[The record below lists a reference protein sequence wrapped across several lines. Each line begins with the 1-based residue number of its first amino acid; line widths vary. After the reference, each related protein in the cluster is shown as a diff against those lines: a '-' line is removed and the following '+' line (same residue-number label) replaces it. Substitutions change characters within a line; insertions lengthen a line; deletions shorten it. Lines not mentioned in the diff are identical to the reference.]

1 MSFNFE
7 ESEQE
12 QKIQEIERTL
22 EYVVSQI
29 EDGSINES
37 DGETIMV
44 SGMDTE
50 GRRQVILHWVKW
62 GQVESYDS
70 CEEILT
76 IEDAKIAVREAAEF
90 RDKLNT
96 EDATDPDKDVE
107 VCRPVHQGDI
117 LVLPCSPCTYIAYAT
132 WVDMD
137 KGPNYAGYQSKD
149 YSGTAE
155 TQYVGGQDEADRGD
169 DAYRQD
175 LNEYVVRREFLI
187 WNVSSVV
194 SEVDIPIGTVNST
207 EGPTTSTAL
216 ATLDVTELATVTEEF
231 NVASLAVTQ
240 TVGNLVNLEALTDI
254 EDEDVDPCED
264 EPDEYD
270 ANTTYAIGDIVYVLV
285 NGVKEYFKVVH
296 LNANLPLNPLTH
308 NLGIGIAE
316 WQTNVV
322 YAIGDVR
329 KITLDAVEAAAMG
342 IATGPG
348 EYFFECTTA
357 HTSPTNFTDEP
368 AKWQQLTEEEAH
380 PWKPIEDWC
389 LEQRIDDG
397 IAQTLDISALEV
409 EDIDSGTTGPYAVG
423 VYEPQAEGT
432 PVQFDALTSI
442 ETLNFTAGSSSN
454 SGNLDSIQVTTAD
467 TGVTGVVFKDAPSYN
482 CSASD
487 DEYPCLDSGAAVN
500 EDDEFYDPA
509 TQKHYRAKANDSGG
523 FPVSDSTKWE
533 EINPTTTPS
542 NCLVLAVHDYTE
554 KQVTVNKTTLP
565 YAYGST
571 TISGTAK
578 SRPITITP
586 QEYKLE
592 QKNLTFSIDR
602 KYLNTSNAKVV
613 LSNHLKNLTFK
624 RKPFTLTPS
633 LAQFTQQ
640 IEKLRLTSEKLRFES
655 VKETGDLLDFTV
667 SIFSGNQTLTSTPCG
682 ALAVSIGASI
692 GSSLGTARTFTI
704 KGFEP
709 DGSTVSI
716 SKDLFS
722 PVVSLFAVGG
732 PSIYNIGGTALTVG
746 AEQDTVVNL
755 SIANISVGV
764 VTPDQQILLSNMFMA
779 ESDPCVDPDS
789 WDTNL
794 LYDAGDY
801 VMHGG
806 SYWKALQTSQAITPS
821 AAVPTYWE
829 EFTQEEYCDEIKP
842 VIANSKIVVDPEA
855 TVSLSGTGPS
865 TFQLTGTPQPDGS
878 ENFKSLDIS
887 ATPRNANAYIPM
899 LYQCPV
905 DNVTVEAFSG
915 ANPVSIAGSTRV
927 SISASGSCDLVIQ
940 NQLKFKTKSYD
951 VKCGVLAH
959 TDDVCPEE
967 TVVTNDMV
975 VDAFTTQG
983 YTEQSLDMVYQSS
996 VEVCIGSSSVSLNL
1010 LHVDPA
1016 EGVTATCAGWFIPCE
1031 VDSYGDPITQAPKV
1045 LKKDD
1050 TGELSLLSLDCS

>member
-1 MSFNFE
+1 MSWNFE
-7 ESEQE
+7 DMERDD
-12 QKIQEIERTL
+12 KIREIENTIESIR
-22 EYVVSQI
+22 SQI
-29 EDGSINES
+29 EEGMEAE
-37 DGETIMV
+37 DGEEMYA
-44 SGMDTE
+44 SMFDDKK
-50 GRRQVILHWVKW
+50 RQVIVHFVKW

-76 IEDAKIAVREAAEF
+76 VDDAKIAIREAAEF
-90 RDKLNT
+90 RDKLG
-96 EDATDPDKDVE
+96 EADASDLEKDVE
-107 VCRPVHQGDI
+107 VCLPVAHGDL
-117 LVLPCSPCTYIAYAT
+117 LVLPCAPCYYIGYALT
-132 WVDMD
+132 VDQD
-137 KGPNYAGYQSKD
+137 KGPGYAGFQQKD
-149 YSGTAE
+149 YSGTVE
-155 TQYVGGQDEADRGD
+155 TQYWESDGD
-169 DAYRQD
+169 KFDDLYRDD
-175 LNEYVVRREFLI
+175 LNEYIVHREFLI
-187 WNVSSVV
+187 WNVSNDI

-216 ATLDVTELATVTEEF
+216 ATLDVTELATATEEF
-231 NVASLAVTQ
+231 NVASLAVSQ

-296 LNANLPLNPLTH
+296 LNVNLPLNPLTH

-322 YAIGDVR
+322 YAIGDTT
-329 KITLDAVEAAAMG
+329 KITLDAVEAVAMG

-357 HTSPTNFTDEP
+357 HTSPANFTDEP

-432 PVQFDALTSI
+432 PVQFDALTSL

-454 SGNLDSIQVTTAD
+454 SGNLDSIEVTTAN
-467 TGVTGVVFKDAPSYN
+467 TGVTGVVFKDVPDGYDCDDSE
-482 CSASD
+482 

-500 EDDEFYDPA
+500 VDDEFYDPV
-509 TQKHYRAKANDSGG
+509 TQKHYRAKANDSGD

-533 EINPTTTPS
+533 EINPATTPS

-571 TISGTAK
+571 TIAGTAK
-578 SRPITITP
+578 ARPITITP

-794 LYDAGDY
+794 LYGAGDY

-842 VIANSKIVVDPEA
+842 VIASSKIVVDPET

-899 LYQCPV
+899 LNQCPV

-996 VEVCIGSSSVSLNL
+996 VEVCIGSSPVSLNL